1 MKYMS
6 KREAVYAGM
15 LHQSYLPS
23 RYMTYDEEQRPEN
36 KVAFFKPEINVN
48 MVVDDSLYDTFRQV
62 PDLVKPYTIIWNP
75 YDK

>member
-1 MKYMS
+1 MS

-15 LHQSYLPS
+15 LHPSYLPS
-23 RYMTYDEEQRPEN
+23 GEN

-62 PDLVKPYTIIWNP
+62 PDLVKPHTIMWNP
-75 YDK
+75 FEK